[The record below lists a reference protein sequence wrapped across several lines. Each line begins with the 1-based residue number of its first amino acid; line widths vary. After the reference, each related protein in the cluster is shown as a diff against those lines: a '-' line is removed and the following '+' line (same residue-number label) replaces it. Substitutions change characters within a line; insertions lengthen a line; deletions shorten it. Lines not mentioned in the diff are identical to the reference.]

1 MKMKSHVSCLTILAS
16 CIALCGPAE
25 VKADLPPVAGQGVS
39 RTDVLRSILASDDTN
54 YVFVALHQGDHE
66 RHRGNSLESIAGSIE
81 MGADI
86 VEIDVRKT
94 ADGRFVLSHD
104 QPKEPAP
111 TSLPTFEE
119 AIRLTRGKILV
130 NIDKFDAAPVDILRE
145 VERLGVRDQVLVKL
159 LHVEPS
165 VVKNIFG
172 ESWRH
177 VESGEL
183 LYMPVVQFCWGR
195 HRRAAEILP
204 ILLAAEPR
212 RMSMY
217 EICIDKMADVGR
229 IGEIRESA
237 GRPRIWMNAMWD
249 DLAAGHGEAPPPRLA
264 KGRPRRP
271 IDPDAC
277 WGWILA
283 QGATVIQT
291 DNGRALLRYLDR
303 HHRRHPLTCQSLSP
317 QFAGDGKSRGSGR

>member
-1 MKMKSHVSCLTILAS
+1 MKEHLSCLVTFIG
-16 CIALCGPAE
+16 CIAFGGFAE
-25 VKADLPPVAGQGVS
+25 VRPGIPLSDGQGVS
-39 RTDVLRSILASDDTN
+39 RTDMLRSILASDDTN

-66 RHRGNSLESIAGSIE
+66 RYRGNTLESIAGSIE

-111 TSLPTFEE
+111 SSLPTFEE

-130 NIDKFDAAPVDILRE
+130 NIDKFDAAPGDILRE

-159 LHVEPS
+159 LHVEPA

-195 HRRAAEILP
+195 NRRAAEILP
-204 ILLAAEPR
+204 ILLAAKPLKT
-212 RMSMY
+212 SIY
-217 EICIDKMADVGR
+217 EICIGKMADVGR

-249 DLAAGHGEAPPPRLA
+249 DLAAGHGEAPPPGLA

-291 DNGRALLRYLDR
+291 DNGRALLRYLNR
-303 HHRRHPLTCQSLSP
+303 HHRRHPLTCQP
-317 QFAGDGKSRGSGR
+317 HNP